1 MAVTTTDTDNGTVT
15 TYTADT
21 SRSALDV
28 LKAVT
33 NRIESEI
40 RGQFPGDID
49 QQQWAKDEP
58 FNLTVTAN
66 WTQLAQLSSQDKPQ

>member
-1 MAVTTTDTDNGTVT
+1 MAVKTTETDNGTVT

-21 SRSALDV
+21 PRGALDV

-33 NRIESEI
+33 SRIESEI
-40 RGQFPGDID
+40 RGQFPGDTD

-58 FNLTVTAN
+58 FDLTVTAN
-66 WTQLAQLSSQDKPQ
+66 WSQLAQLSQDKTS